1 MGDNKR
7 KHKLG
12 LKMIESPNQVYEW
25 VKTGHW
31 SFAEFSQWITA
42 SRTVVDRAY
51 NEGYND
57 GRKDEADMVYT
68 GD

>member
-1 MGDNKR
+1 
-7 KHKLG
+7 
-12 LKMIESPNQVYEW
+12 MIESPEQAYEL

-31 SFAEFSQWITA
+31 SFADFSHWATF
-42 SRTVVDRAY
+42 SRTVVDHAY
-51 NEGYND
+51 SEGYND

>member
-1 MGDNKR
+1 
-7 KHKLG
+7 
-12 LKMIESPNQVYEW
+12 MIESPNQAYEF

-31 SFAEFSQWITA
+31 SFAEFNKWVTF

-51 NEGYND
+51 SEGYND

>member
-1 MGDNKR
+1 MAQ
-7 KHKLG
+7 HT
-12 LKMIESPNQVYEW
+12 IESPDKAYEL
-25 VKTGHW
+25 VKTSQW
-31 SFAEFSQWITA
+31 SFVEFNQWVTY

-57 GRKDEADMVYT
+57 GRKDESDMVYT